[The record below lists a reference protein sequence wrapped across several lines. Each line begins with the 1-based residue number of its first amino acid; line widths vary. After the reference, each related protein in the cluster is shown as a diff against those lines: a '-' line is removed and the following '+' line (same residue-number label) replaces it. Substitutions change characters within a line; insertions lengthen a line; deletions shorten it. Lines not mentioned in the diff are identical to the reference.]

1 MKQVF
6 KLVDSTFSVKSFPT
20 LPTHDSLEHLV
31 ESFGDFFESNIID
44 IRLSLSQQPSSRPK
58 CVTNVSCSTS
68 FSQFEHVSLN
78 SLKTI
83 IQSSK
88 SKSCALDP
96 IHTWLLKDC
105 IDVVAHSNWYHER
118 VFGSAHFPLF
128 LQEVTNLPS
137 DKKGQPWC
145 WCLCQIFI
153 HLYSIFS
160 LWGIRKNSGFPD
172 WGIIHHQWLIY

>member
-44 IRLSLSQQPSSRPK
+44 IRRSLSQQPSSRPK
-58 CVTNVSCSTS
+58 CVTHVSCSTS

-78 SLKTI
+78 SLKSI

-105 IDVVAHSNWYHER
+105 IDVLLPTLTDIMNASLDQR
-118 VFGSAHFPLF
+118 IFLSFFKKSLICPL
-128 LQEVTNLPS
+128 S
-137 DKKGQPWC
+137 DKKRTTLMLMSLPN
-145 WCLCQIFI
+145 I
-153 HLYSIFS
+153 HPSLIYRFS
-160 LWGIRKNSGFPD
+160 LG
-172 WGIIHHQWLIY
+172 H